1 MVFVTNYGNPTYTE
15 KLTSR
20 QKSAGT
26 TTQLLK
32 PAYSS
37 IMEVAL
43 VTKITM
49 PTWKTANQQTT
60 VSIL

>member
-1 MVFVTNYGNPTYTE
+1 MVFVTNYGNLNYTE
-15 KLTSR
+15 KLTFR

-26 TTQLLK
+26 FSHPPK

-37 IMEVAL
+37 ITEAAL

-49 PTWKTANQQTT
+49 STWKTVN
-60 VSIL
+60 

>member
-1 MVFVTNYGNPTYTE
+1 MVFVTNYGNPNYTE
-15 KLTSR
+15 KLTFR

-26 TTQLLK
+26 TTQPPK

-37 IMEVAL
+37 ITEVAL

-49 PTWKTANQQTT
+49 STWKTAN
-60 VSIL
+60 